1 MPTSV
6 VRVDQFGARRC
17 GRDFDEFQGRRG
29 GHHPRRRVRVGRRQ
43 VSGPTH
49 PTAAAAVLLVAAAA
63 ACSIGSPQQPEAS
76 PRGPA
81 EPTAPSVRGT
91 VAGGVP
97 LHGPYVPT
105 VGLAGAA
112 WDGRRL
118 WLTDIDSR
126 LLAIDGQDY
135 EIVVDEQLPEPVAD
149 NTGLLLAPGKE
160 LWAITIPGPGQGA
173 GPTVL
178 RIDTHSGNVTAASLG
193 GGLPFGQGVVHG
205 GLLVVADFER
215 GIVSIDP
222 RDGSSRRLLPP
233 KVVPNLIQIGEGDAW
248 VVDDSRRRVIRFD
261 PDGDRAADAVRDSP
275 IAAMALDAIGNLWL
289 AEGSAVVRLNE
300 AAEVM
305 TEIGGFTNASR
316 LHICGPW
323 LVVSDSDTGDI
334 AWIDPRSAA
343 LSRRDSTGDGVVVA
357 CDEGGAWVATADGS
371 IALLPPP

>member
-1 MPTSV
+1 M
-6 VRVDQFGARRC
+6 
-17 GRDFDEFQGRRG
+17 
-29 GHHPRRRVRVGRRQ
+29 
-43 VSGPTH
+43 
-49 PTAAAAVLLVAAAA
+49 
-63 ACSIGSPQQPEAS
+63 
-76 PRGPA
+76 
-81 EPTAPSVRGT
+81 
-91 VAGGVP
+91 AGGVP

-118 WLTDIDSR
+118 WLTDIDGR
-126 LLAIDGQDY
+126 LLAIDGQGY
-135 EIVVDEQLPEPVAD
+135 EVVVDEQLPEPVAD
-149 NTGLLLAPGKE
+149 NTGLLLATGKE
-160 LWAITIPGPGQGA
+160 LWAITIPEPGRGA
-173 GPTVL
+173 GATVL
-178 RIDTHSGNVTAASLG
+178 RIDTHSGEVNAASLG
-193 GGLPFGQGVVHG
+193 GGLPFGQGVVHR

-233 KVVPNLIQIGEGDAW
+233 KVTPNLVQITGEGDVW

-261 PDGDRAADAVRDSP
+261 PDGDRAADAVRDSR

-289 AEGSAVVRLNE
+289 AEGSAIVRLNG
-300 AAEVM
+300 AAEV
-305 TEIGGFTNASR
+305 TSEIGGFTNASR
-316 LHICGPW
+316 LHRCGPW

-357 CDEGGAWVATADGS
+357 CDEGGAWLATVDGS